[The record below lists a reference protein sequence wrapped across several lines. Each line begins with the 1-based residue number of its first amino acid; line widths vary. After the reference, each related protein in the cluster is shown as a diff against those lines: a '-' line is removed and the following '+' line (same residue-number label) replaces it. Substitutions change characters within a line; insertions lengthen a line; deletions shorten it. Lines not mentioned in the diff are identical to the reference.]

1 MINLRPARRAPRPD
15 DTSADDTA
23 RPAGRPARDGRSPDA
38 RRRRQDDRPHD
49 ARPHDGHP
57 DDGRPHS
64 PRPHDARPR
73 PRPYEG
79 RDRDERHEGR
89 EGREGHGR
97 HARHDRPAR
106 PSRADSAS
114 STPITPDSEVFSFFC
129 PCPRGLEEALA
140 HELHRLDA
148 RHISPTAGGVGC
160 RGDLKLAY
168 RINLEARLP
177 SRVLLRLLDAPCTS
191 EHTLYRLCHAQPWE
205 DWFDARK
212 SIRVDVVAHRSPL
225 RSLNFAT
232 LRIKDAIVDRFRDQ
246 GGQRPPVDTHHP
258 DVRISA
264 FLTAERLQ
272 LYLDLSGEPL
282 FKRGWRHSAENR
294 VAAPLKENL
303 AAGLLALSGWTPGQP
318 LLDPF
323 CGSGTLV
330 IEAAQMLCDHAPGLD
345 RHFGIDQLRIH
356 DGALFGS
363 LHEALRERARA
374 GMAKAPHGLIRAS
387 DLDPEAMRLTAE
399 NLKALDFPEGLVA
412 LETADA
418 VDVRPQAAP
427 QGIIVANPPYNER
440 VSIPIEHWRAIGAT
454 LRDHFGGWQVYLLTS
469 DRGLPGQLGLRES
482 RKTPLFN
489 GAIEC
494 RLFEFSMRRREE
506 RPVPPKA

>member
-1 MINLRPARRAPRPD
+1 MINLRPVKRTTGTTPTRA
-15 DTSADDTA
+15 DTSRQAQPASPDQQPE
-23 RPAGRPARDGRSPDA
+23 RPASPRRSAHRPITDSANVTPTSPDA
-38 RRRRQDDRPHD
+38 
-49 ARPHDGHP
+49 G
-57 DDGRPHS
+57 
-64 PRPHDARPR
+64 
-73 PRPYEG
+73 
-79 RDRDERHEGR
+79 
-89 EGREGHGR
+89 
-97 HARHDRPAR
+97 
-106 PSRADSAS
+106 
-114 STPITPDSEVFSFFC
+114 IFSYFC

-140 HELHRLDA
+140 RELQALGA
-148 RHISPTAGGVGC
+148 RHITPAAGGVGC
-160 RGDLKLAY
+160 RGDLRLAY

-191 EHTLYRLCHAQPWE
+191 EHTLYRLCHALPWE

-212 SIRVDVVAHRSPL
+212 TLRVDVVAHRSPL

-246 GGQRPPVDTHHP
+246 SGQRPSVDTHHP

-264 FLTAERLQ
+264 FLSAERLQ

-282 FKRGWRHSAENR
+282 FKRGWRNSAENR

-303 AAGLLALSGWTPGQP
+303 AAGLLALSGWDRTTP

-330 IEAAQMLCDHAPGLD
+330 IEAAQMLCDRAPGLD

-356 DGALFGS
+356 DGPLFGS
-363 LHEALRERARA
+363 LHEQLRERART
-374 GMAKAPHGLIRAS
+374 GMQQAPRGLIRAS
-387 DLDPEAMRLTAE
+387 DLDPNAVRLTAE
-399 NLKALDFPEGLVA
+399 NLKTLEFPDGLVH

-418 VDVRPQAAP
+418 ADIRPDDAAAP
-427 QGIIVANPPYNER
+427 ACQPDPQGSQPAPRGIIVANPPYNER

-454 LRDHFGGWQVYLLTS
+454 LRNHFGGWRVYLLTS

-494 RLFEFSMRRREE
+494 RLFEFTMRTRQTPATGTTGPED
-506 RPVPPKA
+506 

>member
-1 MINLRPARRAPRPD
+1 MQEAAGANESTMDRAPLTQSLPLPCSHDRPQPIVPMINLRPVKRTTDTTPAKADTPRQAKPV
-15 DTSADDTA
+15 S
-23 RPAGRPARDGRSPDA
+23 PEQQPGRPASAQRPARRPITDGADATPISPDA
-38 RRRRQDDRPHD
+38 
-49 ARPHDGHP
+49 G
-57 DDGRPHS
+57 
-64 PRPHDARPR
+64 
-73 PRPYEG
+73 
-79 RDRDERHEGR
+79 
-89 EGREGHGR
+89 
-97 HARHDRPAR
+97 
-106 PSRADSAS
+106 
-114 STPITPDSEVFSFFC
+114 IFSYFC

-140 HELHRLDA
+140 RELQALGA
-148 RHISPTAGGVGC
+148 RHITPAAGGVGC
-160 RGDLKLAY
+160 RGDLRLAY

-191 EHTLYRLCHAQPWE
+191 EHTLYRLCHALPWE

-212 SIRVDVVAHRSPL
+212 TLRVDVVAHRSPL

-232 LRIKDAIVDRFRDQ
+232 LRIKDAIADRFRDQ
-246 GGQRPPVDTHHP
+246 SGQRPSVDTHHP
-258 DVRISA
+258 DVRVSA
-264 FLTAERLQ
+264 FLSAKRLQ

-282 FKRGWRHSAENR
+282 FKRGWRNSAENR

-303 AAGLLALSGWTPGQP
+303 AAGLLALSGWDRTTP

-330 IEAAQMLCDHAPGLD
+330 IEAAQMLCDCAPGLD

-363 LHEALRERARA
+363 LHEQLRERART
-374 GMAKAPHGLIRAS
+374 GMQQAPRGLIRAS
-387 DLDPEAMRLTAE
+387 DLDPNAVRLTAE
-399 NLKALDFPEGLVA
+399 NLKTLEFPDGLVH

-418 VDVRPQAAP
+418 ADIRPDGAAATP
-427 QGIIVANPPYNER
+427 ASQPDSQSSHPDSQSSQPAPRGIIVTNPPYNER

-454 LRDHFGGWQVYLLTS
+454 LRHHFGGWHVYLLTS

-494 RLFEFSMRRREE
+494 RLFEFTMRTR
-506 RPVPPKA
+506 